1 MIFYEIKIFSIYL
14 ECYYIIY
21 LEVYFHVS
29 LYKYTGNIR
38 IDLLI
43 FLFLVTLAVGK
54 TLLEVVI
61 CEFLNNSIFIFT
73 FNYYFLLF
81 FYFFIQNFEN
91 KIYMFRYLNNPSAN
105 TMKPLQ

>member
-1 MIFYEIKIFSIYL
+1 MTLIVFHLKKLKQIISPN
-14 ECYYIIY
+14 IIY

-61 CEFLNNSIFIFT
+61 CEF
-73 FNYYFLLF
+73 
-81 FYFFIQNFEN
+81 
-91 KIYMFRYLNNPSAN
+91 
-105 TMKPLQ
+105 

>member
-1 MIFYEIKIFSIYL
+1 M
-14 ECYYIIY
+14 Y

-61 CEFLNNSIFIFT
+61 CEFLNNYIFIYT
-73 FNYYFLLF
+73 FNCYF
-81 FYFFIQNFEN
+81 FYINIISFYFIYFYPE
-91 KIYMFRYLNNPSAN
+91 L
-105 TMKPLQ
+105 